1 MMCSLDVSTTPLSGL
16 WQVQRRRLTDPRG
29 YFSRFFCANEM
40 AELGWAR
47 PVAQIN
53 HTRTERVGAVRGLH
67 FQHPPHDEDKFVSCL
82 HGAVFDVAVDLR
94 RGSPTF
100 LRWYGATLTAAN
112 GCSLLI
118 PRGFAHGFQVLEPG
132 SELLYLHSAP
142 FVSAAE
148 GALHAMEARV
158 AIDWPLPVSDLSQRD
173 AAHPPLSED
182 FFGLEVSA

>member
-1 MMCSLDVSTTPLSGL
+1 VNSFDVTPSPLHGL
-16 WQVQRRRLTDPRG
+16 WQVTRRRRTDPRG
-29 YFSRFFCANEM
+29 YFSRFFCSSEM

-82 HGAVFDVAVDLR
+82 SGAVFDVAVDLR
-94 RGSPTF
+94 AASPTF
-100 LRWYGATLTAAN
+100 LQWHGETLSAAN
-112 GCSLLI
+112 GRSLLI

-142 FVSAAE
+142 FEATAE
-148 GALHAMEARV
+148 GALHALDPKL
-158 AIDWPLPVSDLSQRD
+158 AIAWPLPVSELSDRD
-173 AAHPPLSED
+173 AAHPLLGHD
-182 FFGLEVSA
+182 FAGLRAPA